1 VEKAYLE
8 FTRDGRQEVVALD
21 ASQLTLGRAGDN
33 DLAFPSDGTVS
44 GKHAILERQDEGW
57 TIRDLNS
64 ANGTY
69 VNGQRVD
76 GSALLRPG
84 DTVTVGKARLAFR
97 IPQTLLSL
105 PDAAEPA
112 GYLAV
117 TEEWAAPSQG
127 PAQSPDPPRPP
138 PAGDAMGPGQQP
150 AGAGAGRPAPGPAPY
165 VPLAM
170 PQINHGGSAVIRG
183 TARDVK
189 SGRRQNDA
197 VLRFRVERY
206 DSSGNRLP
214 PVAVEFIGWRSGQIS
229 AGEQVEVAGHWSR
242 GTLRAQSVINL
253 STNAVVQGRTFAI
266 KAGRA
271 LFYVIFAVICLIIL
285 TFFVASFA

>member
-1 VEKAYLE
+1 MEQAYLE
-8 FTRDGRQEVVALD
+8 FTRDGLQEVVALE

-33 DLAFPSDGTVS
+33 DLTFPSDGTVS
-44 GKHAILERQDEGW
+44 GKHAILERQEDGW
-57 TIRDLNS
+57 AIRDLHS
-64 ANGTY
+64 SNGTY

-76 GSALLRPG
+76 GSAPLRPG

-97 IPQTLLSL
+97 IPQTLPSL

-117 TEEWAAPSQG
+117 TEEWAPPNQG
-127 PAQSPDPPRPP
+127 PVQPPAPPRSP
-138 PAGDAMGPGQQP
+138 PAGDAMGPGKQP
-150 AGAGAGRPAPGPAPY
+150 AGTGRPAPGPAPY
-165 VPLAM
+165 VPVAM

-197 VLRFRVERY
+197 VLMFRVERY

-214 PVAVEFIGWRSGQIS
+214 PAAVELIGHRSGQIS

-271 LFYVIFAVICLIIL
+271 LFYVVFAMFCLIIL
-285 TFFVASFA
+285 AFFAASFL